1 MCCWTFRDIQGTVQG
16 KSLAIR
22 IPDAK
27 LKAWKRH
34 TFGLEECAMTPVISL
49 NTAAQPLRAVDRT
62 AESPAVRRPGEEDP
76 ARPAEPRRDEYIPE
90 EKREPSGRYWPGR
103 DGDGQ
108 PRIYFDDPQRAAD
121 APEEPAAGPEQDG
134 GAKAPEKKDREN
146 KAERCTGDT
155 GKVDREIEKLKRK
168 RAELEQRLNTE
179 RDEAKREKL
188 EQQLAQVEAELRQK
202 DNDGY
207 RRRNTV
213 FSFS

>member
-1 MCCWTFRDIQGTVQG
+1 
-16 KSLAIR
+16 
-22 IPDAK
+22 
-27 LKAWKRH
+27 
-34 TFGLEECAMTPVISL
+34 MTPIFSL
-49 NTAAQPLRAVDRT
+49 NTAAQPLRAVNGT
-62 AESPAVRRPGEEDP
+62 EKPAAVRRPGEEDP
-76 ARPAEPRRDEYIPE
+76 ARPAEPRRDEYVPE

-121 APEEPAAGPEQDG
+121 APEEPAAGSEQDRG
-134 GAKAPEKKDREN
+134 SKAPEKKDREN

-179 RDEAKREKL
+179 RDEAKREEL
-188 EQQLAQVEAELRQK
+188 ERQLAQVEAELRQK

-207 RRRNTV
+207 RRRNAV

>member
-1 MCCWTFRDIQGTVQG
+1 
-16 KSLAIR
+16 
-22 IPDAK
+22 
-27 LKAWKRH
+27 
-34 TFGLEECAMTPVISL
+34 MTPISSF
-49 NTAAQPLRAVDRT
+49 NAAAQPLRAVDGT
-62 AESPAVRRPGEEDP
+62 DKAPAVRRPGEEDQ

-90 EKREPSGRYWPGR
+90 KKREPSGRYWPGR

-121 APEEPAAGPEQDG
+121 APERPEEPAAAPDQDKGLKGPER
-134 GAKAPEKKDREN
+134 KDRDK

-179 RDEAKREKL
+179 RDEARREDL
-188 EQQLAQVEAELRQK
+188 EQQLSQVEAELRQK

-213 FSFS
+213 FS

>member
-1 MCCWTFRDIQGTVQG
+1 
-16 KSLAIR
+16 
-22 IPDAK
+22 
-27 LKAWKRH
+27 
-34 TFGLEECAMTPVISL
+34 MTPVISL
-49 NTAAQPLRAVDRT
+49 NTAAQPLRAVDGT
-62 AESPAVRRPGEEDP
+62 DKAHAVRRPGEEDP
-76 ARPAEPRRDEYIPE
+76 ARPAEPRRDEYVPE
-90 EKREPSGRYWPGR
+90 EKREPSGRYWLGR

-121 APEEPAAGPEQDG
+121 APEEPAAGPEQDR
-134 GAKAPEKKDREN
+134 GAKAPEKKNREN

-179 RDEAKREKL
+179 RDEAKREDL
-188 EQQLAQVEAELRQK
+188 ERRLAQVEAELRQK

>member
-1 MCCWTFRDIQGTVQG
+1 
-16 KSLAIR
+16 
-22 IPDAK
+22 
-27 LKAWKRH
+27 
-34 TFGLEECAMTPVISL
+34 MTPISSL

-62 AESPAVRRPGEEDP
+62 AESPAVRRHGEEDP
-76 ARPAEPRRDEYIPE
+76 ARPAEPRRDEYVPE

-121 APEEPAAGPEQDG
+121 APEQPEEPAAGPEQDR

-179 RDEAKREKL
+179 RDEAKREDL
-188 EQQLAQVEAELRQK
+188 ERQLAQVEAELRQK

-213 FSFS
+213 FS